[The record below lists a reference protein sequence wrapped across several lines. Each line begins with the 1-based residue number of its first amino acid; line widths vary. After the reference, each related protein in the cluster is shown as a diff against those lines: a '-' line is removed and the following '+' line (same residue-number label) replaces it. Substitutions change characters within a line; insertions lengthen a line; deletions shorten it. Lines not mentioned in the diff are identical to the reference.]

1 LGARGPSALRRTT
14 ITGISSGAVAIDTGQ
29 LIAGHYRLVEH
40 IGSGAMGVVWRAVDV
55 RLERSVAIKQILPQ
69 PGVSEAERDNMRQR
83 AMREAKNAARFQHPN
98 AIVVFDIAEDGGDPC
113 LVMEY
118 LNGPSLSAVLAD
130 QGTLPVGQVAR
141 IGEQVAAALVAA
153 HRAGIVHRDV
163 KPGNIL
169 IDETGTAKITD
180 FGISRAAG
188 DMTLTQTGL
197 IGGTPAYLAPELA
210 RGADPVPSSDVFALG
225 ATLYQAIE
233 GQTPYGNT
241 TNQLALLYAA
251 ANGQINPPTQ
261 AGPATALLMS
271 LLRSE
276 PAERP
281 SMAEARERLA
291 ALTAGEPTPPM
302 APLLLS
308 GNQGDRVGSRPPWQR
323 AEAKSPTSAPI
334 PAQKAPSNP
343 PRTPTAAFMP
353 MRSPSAPPGPKAPGP
368 QTPPR
373 PVAPLTPPPTPPRP
387 QPAQNR
393 PPAPPRTPAAAAPSY
408 SGGGSTGMSADTKR
422 KAAILAG
429 GAAAVVVVAVVVFL
443 VLSNGSGNDKSAPP
457 AGQQQQTSN
466 SASAPTSNSAP
477 SSSSAPPV
485 GSNGNVQ
492 WQPAGARVVDFYS
505 TVGSNPAAAWAMLT
519 PTAQA
524 AYGDVGNFTAYWS
537 QHQLSGYKGASA
549 YKGNNPDGS
558 VNIRINLF
566 TDSGTT
572 QQVVQVLAAQDGTLM
587 LNSDPRPGAIAPNQ

>member
-1 LGARGPSALRRTT
+1 M
-14 ITGISSGAVAIDTGQ
+14 
-29 LIAGHYRLVEH
+29 IAGHYRLVEH

-98 AIVVFDIAEDGGDPC
+98 AIVVFDIAEHGGDPC
-113 LVMEY
+113 LVMEF
-118 LNGPSLSAVLAD
+118 LDGPSLSAVLAE

-153 HRAGIVHRDV
+153 HRSGIVHRDV

-276 PAERP
+276 PGDRP
-281 SMAEARERLA
+281 SMAEAREGLA
-291 ALTAGEPTPPM
+291 KLASGEP
-302 APLLLS
+302 AGLELLS
-308 GNQGDRVGSRPPWQR
+308 GPTTKLEHPNARPPWQR
-323 AEAKSPTSAPI
+323 VDGPKPGAAAPI

-353 MRSPSAPPGPKAPGP
+353 MRSPAAPPN
-368 QTPPR
+368 
-373 PVAPLTPPPTPPRP
+373 TPPRP
-387 QPAQNR
+387 QPAAQ
-393 PPAPPRTPAAAAPSY
+393 PPRPTQQQPRPAAPSAAAPNY
-408 SGGGSTGMSADTKR
+408 RNAGGSTPPPGDNKKKFAL
-422 KAAILAG
+422 LAG
-429 GAAAVVVVAVVVFL
+429 GAAAVVVIAVVVFL
-443 VLSNGSGNDKSAPP
+443 VLSNGTSGTGGSTTADQPQQTNSTGAPGKPSSNPSAAPPVAGLGETPNEGKLDYTP
-457 AGQQQQTSN
+457 AGQ
-466 SASAPTSNSAP
+466 
-477 SSSSAPPV
+477 
-485 GSNGNVQ
+485 
-492 WQPAGARVVDFYS
+492 RVIDFYS
-505 TVGSNPAAAWAMLT
+505 FPEGLASAWGMLT
-519 PTAQA
+519 PAAQQV
-524 AYGDVGNFTAYWS
+524 YGSQQAFAQYWS
-537 QHQLSGYKGASA
+537 QYKSVSSKQARGSYNA
-549 YKGNNPDGS
+549 DGS
-558 VNIRINLF
+558 VTISVTVVFPDHSEARNVRVVS
-566 TDSGTT
+566 SGGQILIDANTKSQQDAT
-572 QQVVQVLAAQDGTLM
+572 Q
-587 LNSDPRPGAIAPNQ
+587 

>member
-1 LGARGPSALRRTT
+1 M
-14 ITGISSGAVAIDTGQ
+14 
-29 LIAGHYRLVEH
+29 IAGHYRLVEH

-98 AIVVFDIAEDGGDPC
+98 AIVVFDVAEHGGDPC

-118 LNGPSLSAVLAD
+118 LNGPSLSAVLAE

-251 ANGQINPPTQ
+251 ANGQVNPPTQ

-276 PAERP
+276 ASERP

-291 ALTAGEPTPPM
+291 TLATGEPA
-302 APLLLS
+302 APQQLLS
-308 GNQGDRVGSRPPWQR
+308 GNRSPGSNGSRPPWAR
-323 AEAKSPTSAPI
+323 MGAPAAAAASAP
-334 PAQKAPSNP
+334 KAPSNP
-343 PRTPTAAFMP
+343 PRTPTAAFVP
-353 MRSPSAPPGPKAPGP
+353 VGARPAPS
-368 QTPPR
+368 
-373 PVAPLTPPPTPPRP
+373 TPPRP
-387 QPAQNR
+387 QPAVR
-393 PPAPPRTPAAAAPSY
+393 PTPTAAAPNYSGAGSGAKVSPAAA
-408 SGGGSTGMSADTKR
+408 R
-422 KAAILAG
+422 KKKMAFLAG
-429 GAAAVVVVAVVVFL
+429 GAVAVVAVALVVFL
-443 VLSNGSGNDKSAPP
+443 VLSSSRDKGGSPSNAQQPPASSSAP
-457 AGQQQQTSN
+457 
-466 SASAPTSNSAP
+466 ASP
-477 SSSSAPPV
+477 STTPSSSAPPV
-485 GSNGNVQ
+485 KSNGNVE
-492 WQPAGARVVDFYS
+492 WGPAGQLAVKFFQNA
-505 TVGSNPAAAWAMLT
+505 GSPTAWAMLT
-519 PTAQA
+519 PSAQA
-524 AYGDVGNFTAYWS
+524 AFGDQAAFASYWD
-537 QHQLSGYKGASA
+537 QNKLSGYKGANV
-549 YKGNNPDGS
+549 YKHQNNPDGS
-558 VNIRINLF
+558 ADVQITL
-566 TDSGTT
+566 TPEGGEPT
-572 QQVVQVLAAQDGTLM
+572 QKIVQVIAGPDGTL
-587 LNSDPRPGAIAPNQ
+587 LINSDPRLGSGAPAQ

>member
-1 LGARGPSALRRTT
+1 M
-14 ITGISSGAVAIDTGQ
+14 
-29 LIAGHYRLVEH
+29 IAGHYRLVEH

-98 AIVVFDIAEDGGDPC
+98 AIVVFDIAEHGGDPC
-113 LVMEY
+113 LVMEF
-118 LNGPSLSAVLAD
+118 LDGPSLSAVLAE

-153 HRAGIVHRDV
+153 HRSGIVHRDV

-276 PAERP
+276 PGDRP
-281 SMAEARERLA
+281 SMAEAREGLA
-291 ALTAGEPTPPM
+291 KLASGEPAGPE
-302 APLLLS
+302 LLS
-308 GNQGDRVGSRPPWQR
+308 SGPTERLDRGGSRPPWQR
-323 AEAKSPTSAPI
+323 VDGPKPGAPI

-353 MRSPSAPPGPKAPGP
+353 MRSPAAPPN
-368 QTPPR
+368 
-373 PVAPLTPPPTPPRP
+373 TPPRP
-387 QPAQNR
+387 QPAQ
-393 PPAPPRTPAAAAPSY
+393 PAPPVRPTQQQPRPAPTAAAPNYRNAS
-408 SGGGSTGMSADTKR
+408 STPPPADNKR
-422 KAAILAG
+422 KFALLAG
-429 GAAAVVVVAVVVFL
+429 GAAAVVVIAVVVFL
-443 VLSNGSGNDKSAPP
+443 VLSSGSGGEGSGSNTANPPQQTNSTGTPNTPSTGPSASPPVAGLGQTPNDGGKLALTP
-457 AGQQQQTSN
+457 AGQ
-466 SASAPTSNSAP
+466 
-477 SSSSAPPV
+477 
-485 GSNGNVQ
+485 
-492 WQPAGARVVDFYS
+492 RVIDFYGFPQD
-505 TVGSNPAAAWAMLT
+505 TAASWAMLT
-519 PTAQA
+519 PAAQQVYGNQA
-524 AYGDVGNFTAYWS
+524 AFDQYWQQFGNVS
-537 QHQLSGYKGASA
+537 SKSA
-549 YKGNNPDGS
+549 RGSYNADDS
-558 VNIRINLF
+558 VNMTVTVVFPDHTESRAFRVVNSGGQILI
-566 TDSGTT
+566 DSNTKSQKDIT
-572 QQVVQVLAAQDGTLM
+572 QG
-587 LNSDPRPGAIAPNQ
+587 

>member
-1 LGARGPSALRRTT
+1 
-14 ITGISSGAVAIDTGQ
+14 
-29 LIAGHYRLVEH
+29 
-40 IGSGAMGVVWRAVDV
+40 MGVVWRAVDV

-323 AEAKSPTSAPI
+323 SEAKSPASAPI

-353 MRSPSAPPGPKAPGP
+353 MRSPSAPPQTPGPQTPGPQTLGP

-373 PVAPLTPPPTPPRP
+373 PVAPLQQTPTPPRP

-393 PPAPPRTPAAAAPSY
+393 PPAPPRTPATTAAAPSY
-408 SGGGSTGMSADTKR
+408 SGGTGKSADTKR

-443 VLSNGSGNDKSAPP
+443 VLNNGSSNNKSAPP
-457 AGQQQQTSN
+457 AGQTQTSN
-466 SASAPTSNSAP
+466 SAGAPNPASSAP
-477 SSSSAPPV
+477 SSPPV
-485 GSNGNVQ
+485 AGLGQTPTEGKVTDFGGAGKMVADGFFNKPSEGWSYLTPAAQAVYGDQQNFQQYWQNNKISAYSYAHADSNGNNADGSLTMNLTVN
-492 WQPAGARVVDFYS
+492 GIRRGYRVVII
-505 TVGSNPAAAWAMLT
+505 GGQML
-519 PTAQA
+519 
-524 AYGDVGNFTAYWS
+524 
-537 QHQLSGYKGASA
+537 
-549 YKGNNPDGS
+549 
-558 VNIRINLF
+558 I
-566 TDSGTT
+566 DSDTKLEATGT
-572 QQVVQVLAAQDGTLM
+572 
-587 LNSDPRPGAIAPNQ
+587 PNQ

>member
-1 LGARGPSALRRTT
+1 M
-14 ITGISSGAVAIDTGQ
+14 
-29 LIAGHYRLVEH
+29 IAGHYRLVEH

-302 APLLLS
+302 TPLLLS

-323 AEAKSPTSAPI
+323 AEAKSPASAPI

-353 MRSPSAPPGPKAPGP
+353 MRSPSAPPGPQTPGP

-373 PVAPLTPPPTPPRP
+373 QAAPPTPPPTPPRP

-393 PPAPPRTPAAAAPSY
+393 PPAPPRTPATTAAAPSY
-408 SGGGSTGMSADTKR
+408 SAGGGTGMSADTKR

-443 VLSNGSGNDKSAPP
+443 VLSNGSGTDKSAPP
-457 AGQQQQTSN
+457 AGQQPQTSN
-466 SASAPTSNSAP
+466 SAGVPNSVSNPP
-477 SSSSAPPV
+477 SSPPV
-485 GSNGNVQ
+485 AGLGQTPTDGGQIGFS
-492 WQPAGARVVDFYS
+492 PAGQRVIDFYS
-505 TVGSNPAAAWAMLT
+505 FPQAAAAAWSMLT
-519 PTAQA
+519 PAAQQVYGTQDTFNQYWGKFQSVSSKRA
-524 AYGDVGNFTAYWS
+524 SGAYNA
-537 QHQLSGYKGASA
+537 
-549 YKGNNPDGS
+549 DGS
-558 VNIRINLF
+558 VTITVTVNFPDHSEARSFRVISSGGQLLI
-566 TDSGTT
+566 DSNTKS
-572 QQVVQVLAAQDGTLM
+572 QQD
-587 LNSDPRPGAIAPNQ
+587 SNQ

>member
-1 LGARGPSALRRTT
+1 M
-14 ITGISSGAVAIDTGQ
+14 
-29 LIAGHYRLVEH
+29 IAGHYRLVEH

-98 AIVVFDIAEDGGDPC
+98 AIVVFDVAEHGGDPC

-118 LNGPSLSAVLAD
+118 LNGPSLSAVLSD

-251 ANGQINPPTQ
+251 ANGQVNPPTQ

-276 PAERP
+276 ASERP

-291 ALTAGEPTPPM
+291 SLATGEPA
-302 APLLLS
+302 APQQLLS
-308 GNQGDRVGSRPPWQR
+308 GNRGPGSNGSRPPWAR
-323 AEAKSPTSAPI
+323 SGAPAAAAAAA
-334 PAQKAPSNP
+334 PKAPSNP

-353 MRSPSAPPGPKAPGP
+353 MNAPSRPAPPPN
-368 QTPPR
+368 TPPR
-373 PVAPLTPPPTPPRP
+373 A
-387 QPAQNR
+387 QPAVR
-393 PPAPPRTPAAAAPSY
+393 PSPTAAAPNYSGAGSGERVSPAAA
-408 SGGGSTGMSADTKR
+408 R
-422 KAAILAG
+422 KKKMALLVG
-429 GAAAVVVVAVVVFL
+429 GAAAVVVVALVVFL
-443 VLSNGSGNDKSAPP
+443 VLSNSRGTSGGSNAQPPGNQPP
-457 AGQQQQTSN
+457 ASQTASPSN
-466 SASAPTSNSAP
+466 AP
-477 SSSSAPPV
+477 SSSAS
-485 GSNGNVQ
+485 
-492 WQPAGARVVDFYS
+492 PAGLGKTPSEGKITDYGAAGRFLTDSYYPAPGQGWNLL
-505 TVGSNPAAAWAMLT
+505 TPAAQAVYGSQEAY
-519 PTAQA
+519 A
-524 AYGDVGNFTAYWS
+524 AYWADDDSHKV
-537 QHQLSGYKGASA
+537 QGYRSA
-549 YKGNNPDGS
+549 RALGSPNPDGS
-558 VNIRINLF
+558 LDLTMELNGVRRPYHIVIIGGQMRIDSN
-566 TDSGTT
+566 TKVDAPASGT
-572 QQVVQVLAAQDGTLM
+572 
-587 LNSDPRPGAIAPNQ
+587 